1 MPESQKGDLPQRLEV
16 LTGIAVPDIN
26 DQDSNGIADN
36 IDKANAEATKA
47 VEAAEQADKVAKE
60 ALTKANEDGVI
71 NPNEHKELEAAS
83 NQADTKKKEA
93 EAKVNALSE
102 NQKGDLPQR
111 LDKLTGI
118 DIPGINDK
126 DSNGVAD
133 NIDKAKDE
141 ATKAIEEAEQA
152 DKVAKEAFTKAN
164 EDGVINPKEHQELE
178 AASKKAKET
187 KVAAED
193 KVKALPESQKGDLP
207 QRLEV
212 LTGIAVPDINDQDS
226 NGIADN
232 IDKANAEATKA
243 VEAAEQADKVA
254 KEALTKANEDGVINP
269 NEHKELE
276 AASNQADTKKKE
288 AEAKVNA
295 LSENQKGDL
304 TAKVR

>member
-1 MPESQKGDLPQRLEV
+1 PESQKGDLPQRLEV

-118 DIPGINDK
+118 DIPG
-126 DSNGVAD
+126 
-133 NIDKAKDE
+133 
-141 ATKAIEEAEQA
+141 
-152 DKVAKEAFTKAN
+152 
-164 EDGVINPKEHQELE
+164 
-178 AASKKAKET
+178 
-187 KVAAED
+187 
-193 KVKALPESQKGDLP
+193 
-207 QRLEV
+207 
-212 LTGIAVPDINDQDS
+212 
-226 NGIADN
+226 
-232 IDKANAEATKA
+232 
-243 VEAAEQADKVA
+243 
-254 KEALTKANEDGVINP
+254 
-269 NEHKELE
+269 
-276 AASNQADTKKKE
+276 
-288 AEAKVNA
+288 
-295 LSENQKGDL
+295 
-304 TAKVR
+304 